1 MLEVYKVNFFD
12 SLFSDVRAIRQNVFI
27 EEQGVDSS
35 KEQDKFEEEAV
46 HYLLRHNN
54 NNVGA
59 ARRRATD
66 NGIKLERFAIL
77 REYRG
82 SGMGKK
88 LVEEVLKDVED
99 SKEQI
104 YLHAQIQ
111 VVDFYANLNFVKEGE
126 LFKEAGIIHYK
137 MTFKLP

>member
-1 MLEVYKVNFFD
+1 MFEQSGK
-12 SLFSDVRAIRQNVFI
+12 NVFI
-27 EEQGVDSS
+27 EEQGVNSS

-46 HYLLRHNN
+46 HYLLRYNS

-82 SGMGKK
+82 RGMGEKACRGSAK
-88 LVEEVLKDVED
+88 GCGG
-99 SKEQI
+99 
-104 YLHAQIQ
+104 
-111 VVDFYANLNFVKEGE
+111 F
-126 LFKEAGIIHYK
+126 
-137 MTFKLP
+137 

>member
-46 HYLLRHNN
+46 HYLLRYNS

-59 ARRRATD
+59 ARRR
-66 NGIKLERFAIL
+66 
-77 REYRG
+77 
-82 SGMGKK
+82 
-88 LVEEVLKDVED
+88 
-99 SKEQI
+99 
-104 YLHAQIQ
+104 
-111 VVDFYANLNFVKEGE
+111 
-126 LFKEAGIIHYK
+126 
-137 MTFKLP
+137 